1 MAHFAELNSEN
12 IVQRVVVVNNDVIID
27 ENGDEQ
33 ESLGV
38 EFLQELYGESTWKQC
53 SYNGN
58 SRGRYP
64 LPGTEYIPDIDVFA
78 QSPPYPSWV
87 LNRSTGLCEA
97 PVAKPDY
104 DETTHFI
111 CWDEE
116 NLEWI
121 IRPNPPEYDPETQR
135 LQFDEDTLEWSVLEL
150 TEEPDTTN

>member
-33 ESLGV
+33 ELLGV
-38 EFLQELYGESTWKQC
+38 EFLQGLYGESTWKQC

-64 LPGTEYIPDIDVFA
+64 LPGTEYLPEIDVFA
-78 QSPPYPSWV
+78 EVSPYASWI

-104 DETTHFI
+104 DETTHSI
-111 CWDEE
+111 YWDEE
-116 NLEWI
+116 NQNWI
-121 IRPNPPEYDPETQR
+121 IFLKPYQ
-135 LQFDEDTLEWSVLEL
+135 S
-150 TEEPDTTN
+150 